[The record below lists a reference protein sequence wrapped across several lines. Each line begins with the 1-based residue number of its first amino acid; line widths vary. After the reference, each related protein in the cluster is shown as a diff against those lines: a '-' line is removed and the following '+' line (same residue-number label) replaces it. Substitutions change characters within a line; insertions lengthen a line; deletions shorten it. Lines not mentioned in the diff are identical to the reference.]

1 MSCSQHIGGLVA
13 ARSALCE
20 LWLHGYGFCSLK
32 QPIVLVVL
40 VALSWSV
47 EKAHFLQR
55 QSEKNPLM
63 YTGIKLLALQG
74 NFFDLASSFDF
85 DVHIFR
91 SSISRPPICRFWI

>member
-55 QSEKNPLM
+55 QSEKDPYN
-63 YTGIKLLALQG
+63 
-74 NFFDLASSFDF
+74 N
-85 DVHIFR
+85 
-91 SSISRPPICRFWI
+91 ISARYGPGHA

>member
-47 EKAHFLQR
+47 EKALISCNGSQKKTLR
-55 QSEKNPLM
+55 
-63 YTGIKLLALQG
+63 TCALFG
-74 NFFDLASSFDF
+74 FD
-85 DVHIFR
+85 
-91 SSISRPPICRFWI
+91 

>member
-55 QSEKNPLM
+55 QSEKDPHFCHYSCGSM
-63 YTGIKLLALQG
+63 CHI
-74 NFFDLASSFDF
+74 SFYWRKCF
-85 DVHIFR
+85 
-91 SSISRPPICRFWI
+91 S

>member
-55 QSEKNPLM
+55 QSEKDPCTIIPWYSLESM
-63 YTGIKLLALQG
+63 
-74 NFFDLASSFDF
+74 
-85 DVHIFR
+85 HINGHA
-91 SSISRPPICRFWI
+91 INHA